1 MLHQM
6 ESEIMEWFR
15 PLKTIEGLED
25 ICKQSA
31 RLIHNGQA
39 GEDSTFFT
47 RRYRFQTSVLDHT
60 DVKFIYN
67 YRKEQYSVKFSI
79 EELLDLLIAMGNRN
93 GEINLPDLKI
103 TKQGRDIKIFDK

>member
-1 MLHQM
+1 
-6 ESEIMEWFR
+6 MEWFR

-31 RLIHNGQA
+31 QIVHNGQKN
-39 GEDSTFFT
+39 EDASFYT
-47 RRYRFQTSVLDHT
+47 RKYRFWTSVLDHT

-67 YRKEQYSVKFSI
+67 HRANQFSIKFSI
-79 EELLDLLIAMGNRN
+79 EELLDLLVSMKNKS